1 VTKRYFEFVEGT
13 SSKFW
18 EVWIDGT
25 QVLTRYGKI
34 GANGQTTIKD
44 EGSAAA
50 AQKLHDKLVKEKTGK
65 GYVEKGATPTA
76 PAPAAPPAAAAP
88 AAAAP
93 TAAPTPAPAKAAK
106 AKAEPAKPAPA
117 PPRTDVVVE
126 PGFRRFEFVEGGS
139 SKFWEVKVEGEQQI
153 VRYGK
158 IGTAGQTK
166 EKDFDSAGEAKADTK
181 KLIAEKTG
189 KGYVEVGVKPGV
201 PRNPE
206 LEAAILDGDAS
217 AWRVFADW
225 LISQGEPWGEVIA
238 SSLQGKPDE
247 AKQRA
252 TAKELLG
259 GLEGSIAW
267 EHGVIAHL
275 DLQPGSADD
284 GQMEETLER
293 ILKHPAGHFARK
305 LTLGLPPSEDPE
317 GWHMDGL
324 VEAIANAGPL
334 PLLETLDMSPD
345 AEHMDQPS
353 WRRVGDV
360 GPIWKAAP
368 NLRELLLQG
377 SAGSDDGTK
386 IDFGTIEAP
395 RLEVLIF
402 RSGGLDKKAP
412 LQLGA
417 AKLPKLKRLDLLFG
431 RDDYGCNSTVA
442 SLAGLLGGDGLPALE
457 RLGLMNSEWEEP
469 LIAAVAKSKILPR
482 LKVMDFSMGVLDG
495 AATKTLL
502 TFADKFK
509 HVDELILDDNYFSE
523 EDQATLKAALPNA
536 RFGEQKDD
544 EDPEYRYTTIGE

>member
-1 VTKRYFEFVEGT
+1 MTKRYFEFVEGT
-13 SSKFW
+13 SAKFW

-50 AQKLHDKLVKEKTGK
+50 AQKLYDKLVKEKTGK
-65 GYVEKGATPTA
+65 GYVEKGGGTSS
-76 PAPAAPPAAAAP
+76 AASVPAAAAP
-88 AAAAP
+88 VAP
-93 TAAPTPAPAKAAK
+93 TAAPSKAAK
-106 AKAEPAKPAPA
+106 PKAEPAKAAPA
-117 PPRTDVVVE
+117 AHTRADVVVE
-126 PGFRRFEFVEGGS
+126 PGFRRFEFVEGSS

-166 EKDFDSAGEAKADTK
+166 EKDFDSAGEAKTDTK

-189 KGYVEVGVKPGV
+189 KGYVEVGVEPGV

-206 LEAAILDGDAS
+206 LEAAIVDGDAS

-225 LISQGEPWGEVIA
+225 LIAQGEPWGEVIA
-238 SSLQGKPDE
+238 ASLQGKPDT
-247 AKQRA
+247 AKQDA
-252 TAKELLG
+252 AAKELLG
-259 GLEGSIAW
+259 GMEGTIEW
-267 EHGVIAHL
+267 VNGVIGHL
-275 DLQPGSADD
+275 DLQPMDVEEE

-305 LTLGLPPSEDPE
+305 LTLGLPPHEDLQ
-317 GWHMDGL
+317 WHMEGL

-345 AEHMDQPS
+345 SEHMDQPS

-360 GPIWKAAP
+360 GPIWRAAP

-395 RLEVLIF
+395 RLELLIF

-482 LKVMDFSMGVLDG
+482 LKVVDFSMGVLDG
-495 AATKTLL
+495 AATKALL

-509 HVDELILDDNYFSE
+509 HLDELILDDNYFSE